1 MSTDKKTNASKY
13 WTLNEQVMFNLS
25 NMLCGYNENRVW
37 NFIPYASVGLE
48 RNMSYNRYSPAW
60 GLGILNE
67 FKISKKVAINLD
79 VNYNL
84 YLNRA

>member
-1 MSTDKKTNASKY
+1 M
-13 WTLNEQVMFNLS
+13 NEQVMFNLS
-25 NMLCGYNENRVW
+25 NMLLGYNENRVW

-48 RNMSYNRYSPAW
+48 RNMSYNSYSPVA

-84 YLNRA
+84 FMKNKADGVGGYLPCKTI